1 MLWKGN
7 SCLKFRQNPL
17 WTQWQRNNLVILHH
31 WPSTIQQQRLHC
43 QKQAFK
49 RGKSDASHTH
59 THRFSLLFAFLHR
72 KHKLQGA
79 CRWWR
84 TQREEHVPLGEV
96 SEAEAY
102 KELWYPPERGE
113 QSVLTGRKAAPS
125 AAESLCHSHL
135 EDCLTCFQR
144 WDCHRKVDLEPVRTA
159 QEPTSVRVCAC
170 FLLHCSGAFWDHPS
184 CFPCR

>member
-1 MLWKGN
+1 MFKI
-7 SCLKFRQNPL
+7 QAEP
-17 WTQWQRNNLVILHH
+17 TVDTVTEEQPRNFASL
-31 WPSTIQQQRLHC
+31 TIQQQRLHC

-159 QEPTSVRVCAC
+159 QEPTSVRVCTC